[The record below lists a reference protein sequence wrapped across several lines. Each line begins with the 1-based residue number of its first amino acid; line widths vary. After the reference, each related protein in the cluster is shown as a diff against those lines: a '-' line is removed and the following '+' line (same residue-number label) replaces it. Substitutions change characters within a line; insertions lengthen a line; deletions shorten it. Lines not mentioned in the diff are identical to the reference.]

1 MKQLALNMLKQP
13 LQNPMQA
20 LMAWWNDEDGAA
32 YDSLFLTLLLLIL
45 AVGVVMVTSASVPVA
60 ARLYDNELH
69 FTIRHLVYLAL
80 GFSAAVVVLNLP
92 VQWWHNS
99 NMLLLFV
106 ALALLVAVLMFGRN
120 VNGSTRWLS
129 IGPIGLQAAE
139 PAKLFF
145 FVYLSSYL
153 VRRHEEVRDN
163 LKGFLKPLLV
173 LFAFAVLLLM
183 QPDLGTVIVMF
194 ATAVALLFLAGAK
207 LWQFFC
213 LIFTGIAAIGVLIV
227 YSEYRWKR
235 VTAFL
240 DPWADPFG
248 SGYQLTQSLMAF
260 GRGGWF
266 GQGLGNSIQKLE
278 YLPEA
283 HTDFILAVIAEETG
297 FIGVTVLLSLL
308 FMLVYRALRIGQK
321 ALAKNLSFH
330 GFLAYALAIWIGF
343 QSAVNIGV
351 ATGALPTKGLTLPF
365 VSSGGSSLII
375 MLMAAA
381 LLLRIDFEVRLKG
394 KHAISGGRHD

>member
-1 MKQLALNMLKQP
+1 MKQLALSMFKQP
-13 LQNPMQA
+13 WTNPLQAISQ
-20 LMAWWNDEDGAA
+20 WWRSEDGAA
-32 YDSLFLTLLLLIL
+32 YDKLFLTLLLLIL
-45 AVGVVMVTSASVPVA
+45 AIGVVMVTSASVPVA
-60 ARLYDNELH
+60 SRLYDNELH

-80 GFSAAVVVLNLP
+80 GLTAALLILNIP

-99 NMLLLFV
+99 NMALLFA
-106 ALALLVAVLMFGRN
+106 ALALLVAVLLFGRN

-129 IGPIGLQAAE
+129 LGPIGLQAAE

-145 FVYLSSYL
+145 FVYLASYL
-153 VRRHEEVRDN
+153 VRRHEEVREN
-163 LKGFLKPLLV
+163 LKGFLKPLFV

-297 FIGVTVLLSLL
+297 FIGVAVLVLLL
-308 FMLVYRALRIGQK
+308 FLLVYRALWIGQR

-351 ATGALPTKGLTLPF
+351 ATGALPTKGLTLPY

-375 MLMAAA
+375 MLAAAA

-394 KHAISGGRHD
+394 KHAISGGKHD

>member
-1 MKQLALNMLKQP
+1 MKQLALRMFAS
-13 LQNPMQA
+13 PMQSPVQA
-20 LMAWWNDEDGAA
+20 MRNWWNADDGAA
-32 YDSLFLTLLLLIL
+32 YDKLFLTLLLLIL
-45 AVGVVMVTSASVPVA
+45 AIGVVMVTSASVPVA
-60 ARLYDNELH
+60 SRLYDNELH

-80 GFSAAVVVLNLP
+80 GFSAAIVVLNLP

-99 NMLLLFV
+99 NMLLLFA
-106 ALALLVAVLMFGRN
+106 ALALLVAVLLFGRN
-120 VNGSTRWLS
+120 VNGSTRWLA

-153 VRRHEEVRDN
+153 VRRHEEVREN
-163 LKGFLKPLLV
+163 LKGFVKPLLV

-213 LIFTGIAAIGVLIV
+213 LIFTGLAAIAVLIV

-375 MLMAAA
+375 MLAAAA

-394 KHAISGGRHD
+394 KHAISGGRHE

>member
-1 MKQLALNMLKQP
+1 MKQLALSIW
-13 LQNPMQA
+13 QNP
-20 LMAWWNDEDGAA
+20 L
-32 YDSLFLTLLLLIL
+32 DSLAQWWHAEDASPYDKLFLMLLMVIL
-45 AVGVVMVTSASVPVA
+45 CFGLVMVTSASVPVA
-60 ARLYDNELH
+60 SRLYDNELH
-69 FTIRHLVYLAL
+69 FTIRHIIYIGIGL
-80 GFSAAVVVLNLP
+80 GASIVVLSVP

-99 NMLLLFV
+99 NMLLLI
-106 ALALLVAVLMFGRN
+106 AGLALLVAVLLIGKN

-129 IGPIGLQAAE
+129 LGPIGIQAAE

-153 VRRHEEVRDN
+153 VRRHEEVREN
-163 LKGFLKPLLV
+163 FKGFFKPLVV
-173 LFAFAVLLLM
+173 LIVFAGLLLM

-194 ATAVALLFLAGAK
+194 ATTVALLFLAGARI
-207 LWQFFC
+207 WQFILLMMTGLLLIAA
-213 LIFTGIAAIGVLIV
+213 LIF

-260 GRGGWF
+260 GRGSWF
-266 GQGLGNSIQKLE
+266 GQGLGNSILKLE

-283 HTDFILAVIAEETG
+283 HTDFILSVIAEETG
-297 FIGVTVLLSLL
+297 FVGVTILVALL
-308 FMLVYRALRIGQK
+308 FTLVYRALRMGQR
-321 ALAKNLSFH
+321 ALAKNMSFH

-365 VSSGGSSLII
+365 VSSGGSSLIV
-375 MLMAAA
+375 MLTAAA
-381 LLLRIDFEVRLKG
+381 LLLRIDFETRLKG
-394 KHAISGGRHD
+394 RQAVSGGRHD

>member
-1 MKQLALNMLKQP
+1 MKQLALHALKQP
-13 LQNPMQA
+13 LQHPMQSIRN
-20 LMAWWNDEDGAA
+20 WWRADDDAT
-32 YDSLFLTLLLLIL
+32 YDKLFLTLLLLIV

-60 ARLYDNELH
+60 TRLYDNELH
-69 FTIRHLVYLAL
+69 FTIRHLVYLGIGL
-80 GFSAAVVVLNLP
+80 SVGLVVLNMP

-99 NMLLLFV
+99 NMLLLFA
-106 ALALLVAVLMFGRN
+106 ALALLVAVLLFGRN
-120 VNGSTRWLS
+120 VNGSTRWLA

-139 PAKLFF
+139 PAKLFY
-145 FVYLSSYL
+145 FVYLASYL
-153 VRRHEEVRDN
+153 VRKHEEVREN
-163 LKGFLKPLLV
+163 FKGFAKPLIV

-194 ATAVALLFLAGAK
+194 ATSVALLFLAGAK
-207 LWQFFC
+207 LWQFFS
-213 LIFTGIAAIGVLIV
+213 LIFTGLLSIGVLIV

-260 GRGGWF
+260 GRGGWL

-297 FIGVTVLLSLL
+297 FIGVTVLLCML
-308 FMLVYRALRIGQK
+308 FMLVYRALWIGQR
-321 ALAKNLSFH
+321 ALAKQMSFH
-330 GFLAYALAIWIGF
+330 GLLAYALAVWIGF

-375 MLMAAA
+375 MLAAAA

-394 KHAISGGRHD
+394 KQAIAGGRHD

>member
-1 MKQLALNMLKQP
+1 MKQLALNLLKNP
-13 LQNPMQA
+13 LQQPVQRLATWWQA
-20 LMAWWNDEDGAA
+20 DDGAP
-32 YDSLFLTLLLLIL
+32 YDKLFLTLLLIIL
-45 AVGVVMVTSASVPVA
+45 AIGVVMVTSASVPVA

-69 FTIRHLVYLAL
+69 FTIRHIIYLAI
-80 GFSAAVVVLNLP
+80 GFSAALVVLNLP

-99 NMLLLFV
+99 NMLLLFA
-106 ALALLVAVLMFGRN
+106 ALALLVAVLIFGRN
-120 VNGSTRWLS
+120 VNGSTRWLAL
-129 IGPIGLQAAE
+129 GPINIQAAE
-139 PAKLFF
+139 PAKLYF

-153 VRRHEEVRDN
+153 VRRHEEVREN

-194 ATAVALLFLAGAK
+194 STAVALLFLAGAR
-207 LWQFFC
+207 LWQFFG
-213 LIFTGIAAIGVLIV
+213 LIFTGLMAIAVLIV

-297 FIGVTVLLSLL
+297 FVGVALLLSLI
-308 FMLVYRALRIGQK
+308 FMLVYRALWIGQR
-321 ALAKNLSFH
+321 ALAKQMSFH

-375 MLMAAA
+375 MLAAAA

-394 KHAISGGRHD
+394 KQAISGGRHD

>member
-1 MKQLALNMLKQP
+1 MTSLAQRLFI
-13 LQNPMQA
+13 NPWQKPIHR
-20 LMAWWNDEDGAA
+20 LEQWWNAEDGAA
-32 YDSLFLTLLLLIL
+32 YDKLFLTLLLLIV
-45 AVGVVMVTSASVPVA
+45 AIGVVMVTSASVPVA
-60 ARLYDNELH
+60 TRLYDNELH

-80 GFSAAVVVLNLP
+80 GFSAALVVINMP

-99 NMLLLFV
+99 NMLLLFAAV
-106 ALALLVAVLMFGRN
+106 ALLLAVLLFGRN
-120 VNGSTRWLS
+120 VNGSTRWLV

-153 VRRHEEVRDN
+153 VRRHEEVREN

-194 ATAVALLFLAGAK
+194 ATSVALLFLAGAK

-213 LIFTGIAAIGVLIV
+213 LIFTGLMAIGVLIV

-297 FIGVTVLLSLL
+297 FVGVKVLLVLM
-308 FMLVYRALRIGQK
+308 FMLVCRALWIGQR
-321 ALAKNLSFH
+321 AMAKQLSFH
-330 GFLAYALAIWIGF
+330 GFLAYALAIWFGF

-365 VSSGGSSLII
+365 VSAGGSSLII
-375 MLMAAA
+375 MLAAAA
-381 LLLRIDFEVRLKG
+381 LLLRIDFEVRLTG
-394 KHAISGGRHD
+394 KQAISGGKHD

>member
-1 MKQLALNMLKQP
+1 MNTVAKPLALSFWQQP
-13 LQNPMQA
+13 WHSLTQ
-20 LMAWWNDEDGAA
+20 LWHSDESAA
-32 YDSLFLTLLLLIL
+32 YDKLFLTILMLIL
-45 AVGVVMVTSASVPVA
+45 AIGVVMVTSASMPVA
-60 ARLYDNELH
+60 ERIFNNPLH
-69 FTIRHLVYLAL
+69 FTIRHLVYLGIGL
-80 GFSAAVVVLNLP
+80 TMAVLVLRVP
-92 VQWWHNS
+92 VSWWHHG
-99 NMLLLFV
+99 NMWLLL
-106 ALALLVAVLMFGRN
+106 LGILLLVAVLLFGKN

-129 IGPIGLQAAE
+129 LGPVGLQAAE

-145 FVYLSSYL
+145 FVYLASYL

-163 LKGFLKPLLV
+163 LKGFIKPLIV
-173 LFAFAVLLLM
+173 LFLFGVLLLM

-207 LWQFFC
+207 IWQFIG
-213 LIFTGIAAIGVLIV
+213 LIATGVMTIGVLIV

-297 FIGVTVLLSLL
+297 FVGITFLLGLL
-308 FMLVYRALRIGQK
+308 FTLVYRALRIGQR
-321 ALAKNLSFH
+321 ALEKNLSFH
-330 GFLAYALAIWIGF
+330 GFMAYALAIWIGF
-343 QSAVNIGV
+343 QAAVNIGV

-365 VSSGGSSLII
+365 VSSGGSSLVI
-375 MLMAAA
+375 MLIAAA

-394 KHAISGGRHD
+394 TQALSGGKHG

>member
-1 MKQLALNMLKQP
+1 MKQLALNLLKQP
-13 LQNPMQA
+13 WHNPLQA
-20 LMAWWNDEDGAA
+20 LSDWWQADDGAA
-32 YDSLFLTLLLLIL
+32 YDKLFLTLLLLIL

-60 ARLYDNELH
+60 ERLHGNELY

-80 GFSAAVVVLNLP
+80 GFCGALVVINIP

-99 NMLLLFV
+99 NMALLFA
-106 ALALLVAVLMFGRN
+106 ALALLVAVLLFGRN

-129 IGPIGLQAAE
+129 LGFIGLQAAE

-145 FVYLSSYL
+145 FVYLASYL
-153 VRRHEEVRDN
+153 VRRHEEVREN

-213 LIFTGIAAIGVLIV
+213 LIFTGLAAIGVLIV

-297 FIGVTVLLSLL
+297 FVGVSLLVLLM
-308 FMLVYRALRIGQK
+308 FTLVYRALWIGQR

-351 ATGALPTKGLTLPF
+351 ATGALPTKGLTLPY

-375 MLMAAA
+375 MLAAAA

>member
-1 MKQLALNMLKQP
+1 MKQLALHWLKAP
-13 LQNPMQA
+13 WQNPWQGVSN
-20 LMAWWNDEDGAA
+20 WWNGEDGAA
-32 YDSLFLTLLLLIL
+32 YDKLFLTLLLLIL

-60 ARLYDNELH
+60 SRLFDNELH

-80 GFSAAVVVLNLP
+80 GLSTALLVLNVP

-99 NMLLLFV
+99 NMLLLFA
-106 ALALLVAVLMFGRN
+106 ALTLLVAVLLFGKN
-120 VNGSTRWLS
+120 VNGSTRWLA
-129 IGPIGLQAAE
+129 IGPLGLQAAE

-153 VRRHEEVRDN
+153 VRRHEEVRGN

-213 LIFTGIAAIGVLIV
+213 LIVTGLMAIGVLIV

-297 FIGVTVLLSLL
+297 FIGVTMLLVLVFL
-308 FMLVYRALRIGQK
+308 MVYRALWIGQR
-321 ALAKNLSFH
+321 ALAKQMSFH

-351 ATGALPTKGLTLPF
+351 ATGALPTKGLTFPY

-375 MLMAAA
+375 MLAAAA

-394 KHAISGGRHD
+394 KQAISGGRHD

>member
-1 MKQLALNMLKQP
+1 MKQLALNLLKAPWQNP
-13 LQNPMQA
+13 LQM
-20 LMAWWNDEDGAA
+20 LTDWWNREDGAP
-32 YDSLFLTLLLLIL
+32 YDKLFLTVLLLIV
-45 AVGVVMVTSASVPVA
+45 AIGVVMVTSASVPVA
-60 ARLYDNELH
+60 TRLYDNELH

-80 GFSAAVVVLNLP
+80 GFSAAVVVINIP

-99 NMLLLFV
+99 NMLLL
-106 ALALLVAVLMFGRN
+106 LAAIVLLIAVLLFGRN
-120 VNGSTRWLS
+120 VNGSTRWLAL
-129 IGPIGLQAAE
+129 GPIGIQAAE

-153 VRRHEEVRDN
+153 VRRHDEVREN
-163 LKGFLKPLLV
+163 LKGFIKPLIV

-213 LIFTGIAAIGVLIV
+213 LIFTGLMAIGVLIV

-297 FIGVTVLLSLL
+297 FVGVTMLLALVFL
-308 FMLVYRALRIGQK
+308 LVYRALWIGQR
-321 ALAKNLSFH
+321 ALAKQMSFH

-351 ATGALPTKGLTLPF
+351 ATGALPTKGLTFPF

-375 MLMAAA
+375 MLAAAA

-394 KHAISGGRHD
+394 KQAISGGRHD

>member
-1 MKQLALNMLKQP
+1 MKQLALTLFKSSWF
-13 LQNPMQA
+13 NPIQGITN
-20 LMAWWNDEDGAA
+20 WWSADDTAP
-32 YDSLFLTLLLLIL
+32 YDKLFLTLLMLIVAL
-45 AVGVVMVTSASVPVA
+45 GVVMITSASVPVA
-60 ARLYDNELH
+60 TRLYDNELH
-69 FTIRHLVYLAL
+69 FTIRHLLYLGIGFGVAL
-80 GFSAAVVVLNLP
+80 LVINIP

-99 NMLLLFV
+99 NMLLLFA
-106 ALALLVAVLMFGRN
+106 ALALLIAVLLVGHN

-145 FVYLSSYL
+145 FVYLASYL
-153 VRRHEEVRDN
+153 VRRHEEVREN
-163 LKGFLKPLLV
+163 IKGFIKPLLV

-183 QPDLGTVIVMF
+183 QPEVGTVIVMF

-213 LIFTGIAAIGVLIV
+213 LIFTGLLAIGVLIV

-297 FIGVTVLLSLL
+297 FIGVTILLGLL
-308 FMLVYRALRIGQK
+308 FMLVYRALWIGQR
-321 ALAKNLSFH
+321 ALEKQMSFH

-365 VSSGGSSLII
+365 VSSGGSSLVI
-375 MLMAAA
+375 MLAAAA

-394 KHAISGGRHD
+394 KHAISGGRND